1 MGVIFDLDG
10 VLVDTSEFHRQAWY
24 ALAEREGFAMTDE
37 LFYGTFGMQNYQ
49 ILPMLAQRELAVGEI
64 DEMSVWKEGRYREL
78 MADKLELMKGVK
90 TLVGNLK
97 DNGFALAIGTS
108 TPRAN
113 LDFMLEQMS
122 IGSYIE
128 VCVTGEDVT
137 NGKPA
142 PDTFLKSAEK
152 LSLSPGKCAVVE
164 DAVQGVQAGK
174 EAGMAVVAVTS
185 TRQRGD
191 LEQADMIVDGLDEL
205 KADDFRKLITD
216 CRR

>member
-1 MGVIFDLDG
+1 
-10 VLVDTSEFHRQAWY
+10 
-24 ALAEREGFAMTDE
+24 MTDE